1 MEIKNTLVIGSGLM
15 GSGIAQVLAEAGYQV
30 YLKDIKQ
37 EFLDKAVEKIRKN
50 LDRKVSKGKMEAP
63 EVDKVMSRL
72 QTTLTYDEAKDCQ
85 LVIEAATENHDIK
98 LKIFKELDEAT
109 PDETI
114 LATNTSSLSLTD
126 IASVTKHPDQVVG
139 MHFFNPVPVMKLVEV
154 VRGLQTSD
162 ETVAVAQQVIDQM
175 NKTMIVAKDAPGF
188 AVNRILVPM
197 LNESIF
203 TYGEGLASREDIDT
217 GMQLGA
223 NHPMGPLKLCDLI
236 GLDTLLAVMNVLYDG
251 FKDPKYRPAPLLVKM
266 VEAGY
271 YGMKSGKGFYDY
283 D

>member
-114 LATNTSSLSLTD
+114 LATNTYSLSLTD

-197 LNESIF
+197 LNEAIF

>member
-139 MHFFNPVPVMKLVEV
+139 RHFFNPVPVMKLVEV

-197 LNESIF
+197 LNEAIF